1 MICGGTNSW
10 LLSVDVAQLGSV
22 LPHTMCFGFWTIFL
36 RCVAVDV
43 VVVVVVV
50 VFFPSC
56 NAQRVMMFFF
66 ENNFPKI
73 MGLSR
78 QCGRN

>member
-56 NAQRVMMFFF
+56 NAQRVMMFFL
-66 ENNFPKI
+66 KTT
-73 MGLSR
+73 S
-78 QCGRN
+78 QKSWA

>member
-22 LPHTMCFGFWTIFL
+22 LPHTMCFGFWAIFL
-36 RCVAVDV
+36 RCVAVDVV

-56 NAQRVMMFFF
+56 NAQRVMMFFL
-66 ENNFPKI
+66 KTT
-73 MGLSR
+73 S
-78 QCGRN
+78 QKSWA